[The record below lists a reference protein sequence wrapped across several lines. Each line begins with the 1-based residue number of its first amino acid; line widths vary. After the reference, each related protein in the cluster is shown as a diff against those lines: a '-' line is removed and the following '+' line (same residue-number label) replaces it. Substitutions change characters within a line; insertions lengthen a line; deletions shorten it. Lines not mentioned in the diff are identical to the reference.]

1 MTSQQAKKP
10 AIQVPAPETKADDG
24 LSKRIEDIRAKR
36 RSRGSTSPVAG
47 KKLSVDTSK
56 LDPRFE
62 YRWTNDEPGRLQ
74 TRQAEATFGGDW
86 DFVTNDD
93 GSLSD
98 GRNVDE
104 KGTISRIVD
113 RKSGQRAYL
122 MRKPKELYGDD
133 QAVKRSRNKKMEDQ
147 MRREGVARGSE
158 SLLTEAAS
166 KAYLP
171 DQVKRAYKP

>member
-1 MTSQQAKKP
+1 MNQPAKKQ
-10 AIQVPAPETKADDG
+10 ALQVPAPETKADDG
-24 LSKRIEDIRAKR
+24 LTTRIEEIRAKR
-36 RSRGSTSPVAG
+36 RSRGSSGPVAG

-56 LDPRFE
+56 LDRRFE

-86 DFVTNDD
+86 EFVTNDD

-98 GRNVDE
+98 GRNIDE

-133 QAVKRSRNKKMEDQ
+133 QAVKRARNKKLTEQ
-147 MRREGVARGSE
+147 MRKEGVARGAE
-158 SLLTEAAS
+158 TLLNEDAS